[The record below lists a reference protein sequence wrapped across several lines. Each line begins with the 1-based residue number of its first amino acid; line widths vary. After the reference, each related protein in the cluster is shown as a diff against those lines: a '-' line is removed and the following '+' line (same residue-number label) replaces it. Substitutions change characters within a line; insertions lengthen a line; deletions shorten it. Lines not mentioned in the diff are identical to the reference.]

1 MTTEAS
7 SAVSTGESSQSV
19 VDAVAAHLA
28 EVAGTATDGEQ
39 AWPAP
44 QNGHARN
51 GAVPRG
57 GRDRGTAPGG
67 EPVDVDD
74 VAPSTVGVPAT
85 PQDAAPADIAAEPS
99 PDAARPDGAQDAVA
113 RPEQDVTA
121 HYGVPVQDVVAHDDP
136 PVAAGAA
143 AGDAPVGAGVVDGA
157 DDPTD
162 RPVTDGAV
170 TDGAGSDRTA
180 SAGAGFDAAVIDG
193 APVDRA
199 AVEDAAFDGAAVDG
213 AGFASGAGV
222 DPGAGVA
229 DGGLAGTVD
238 AILAEGDPAQPDL
251 SPATAVLDVLR
262 ASGWADTG
270 EAAALRAEADRLREL
285 LDLVVR
291 DHRAREASAAGVEN
305 QQYHWLVP
313 LLRAAHG
320 VAFGSLG
327 AKVTLRTA
335 VLEVPPD
342 VLATAG
348 LRIDYGVERDGF
360 SEEHPR

>member
-19 VDAVAAHLA
+19 VDTVAAHLA
-28 EVAGTATDGEQ
+28 EMAGTATDGDQ

-44 QNGHARN
+44 QNGHARS
-51 GAVPRG
+51 GTVPSG
-57 GRDRGTAPGG
+57 GRDHEAVPGD
-67 EPVDVDD
+67 EPVGVDD
-74 VAPSTVGVPAT
+74 VAPPAVDGPAT
-85 PQDAAPADIAAEPS
+85 PQDATPEDFAADPS
-99 PDAARPDGAQDAVA
+99 PDAAGAKDAGPEPDG
-113 RPEQDVTA
+113 TA
-121 HYGVPVQDVVAHDDP
+121 HGAAPMLDGTAHD
-136 PVAAGAA
+136 A
-143 AGDAPVGAGVVDGA
+143 APVGAGVADGA

-162 RPVTDGAV
+162 RPGTHGAVPDGAAFDGAV
-170 TDGAGSDRTA
+170 
-180 SAGAGFDAAVIDG
+180 VDG

-199 AVEDAAFDGAAVDG
+199 VLDGSAFDGG
-213 AGFASGAGV
+213 AQGGV
-222 DPGAGVA
+222 GEGVA

-348 LRIDYGVERDGF
+348 LRIDYGVEHDGF
-360 SEEHPR
+360 AEEHAR